1 MKNAKINVGKNVDLD
16 QLLTTPE
23 LVELTD
29 EVRRQ
34 CELLG
39 HKHDWVPEPAE
50 GAYNVL
56 VIGGGQ
62 AGLGAAFA
70 LQRKR
75 IGRVK
80 VLEAGSPSDVGCWAR
95 YARMHTLRSPK
106 HMKGIELDV
115 PALHVQSWFEAKYG
129 ADAWEETRL
138 IPRLDWNEYLTWY
151 REVTGVD
158 VQYASHVTEVA
169 PPDDEGYFVLT
180 VEVTGADGLVK
191 EQVLRARRVVF
202 ALGLDGGGGPNVPA
216 PIRALPERL
225 WAHTEDA
232 IDFEA
237 LTGKRVLILG
247 GGASGFDNASAA
259 LDAGAAS
266 ATVFM
271 RRAEVPSNNPL
282 RWMEFPGM
290 QEHYFDLTD
299 QEKWDFTEFNG
310 GLPQPPTQASIW
322 RAFEHPGF
330 RLERGVTWNTLT
342 TRDGSDGSTEI
353 VVTTSDGREEVA
365 DFVIAATGYTV
376 DLSRRPELKRFI
388 DDIALWEDRFE
399 SAVGHAL
406 GKSPYLGDGFQFLP
420 KDGSPD
426 YISRLF
432 HLSTG
437 ARVSHGV
444 SGNQLS
450 GIFAGLNRVA
460 HRIASDITR
469 ENWTDFMDE
478 FRDFEALEISSVGK
492 HDRSKDAPYASS
504 PRFRAGDQV

>member
-1 MKNAKINVGKNVDLD
+1 MENQKINVGKNVDME

-23 LVELTD
+23 LVELTA

-34 CELLG
+34 RELLG
-39 HKHDWVPEPAE
+39 HKHDWVPEPAD

-56 VIGGGQ
+56 IIGGGQ
-62 AGLGAAFA
+62 AGLGTAFA
-70 LQRKR
+70 LQRQR
-75 IGRVK
+75 IGKVK
-80 VLEAGSPSDVGCWAR
+80 VLEAATPSDVGCWAR

-106 HMKGIELDV
+106 HMKGLELDV

-129 ADAWEETRL
+129 ADAWDETRL
-138 IPRLDWNEYLTWY
+138 VPRLDWNEYLTWY
-151 REVTGVD
+151 REAAGID
-158 VQYASHVTEVA
+158 VQYGSFVTDVA
-169 PPDDEGYFVLT
+169 EPDDDGYFSLT
-180 VEVTGADGLVK
+180 VQVADGNGEVE
-191 EQVLRARRVVF
+191 EQVLRARRVVY

-216 PIRALPERL
+216 PIRALPENL

-237 LTGKRVLILG
+237 LAGKRVLILG
-247 GGASGFDNASAA
+247 GGASGFDNASAV
-259 LDAGAAS
+259 LDAGATS

-299 QEKWDFTEFNG
+299 QQKWDFTEFNG

-330 RLERGVTWNTLT
+330 RLERGVTWSNLT
-342 TRDGSDGSTEI
+342 TREAADGSTEV
-353 VVTTSDGREEVA
+353 VVTTSDDCEEVA
-365 DFVIAATGYTV
+365 DFVIAATGYAV
-376 DLSRRPELKRFI
+376 DLALRPELKNFI

-399 SAVGHAL
+399 PAVGHPL

-420 KDGSPD
+420 KDGSPE

-444 SGNQLS
+444 AGNQLS

-460 HRIASDITR
+460 HRIASDVTQ
-469 ENWTDFMDE
+469 ENWADFMEE

-492 HDRSKDAPYASS
+492 HDQAKDEAFASS
-504 PRFRAGDQV
+504 PRFKAGDQI